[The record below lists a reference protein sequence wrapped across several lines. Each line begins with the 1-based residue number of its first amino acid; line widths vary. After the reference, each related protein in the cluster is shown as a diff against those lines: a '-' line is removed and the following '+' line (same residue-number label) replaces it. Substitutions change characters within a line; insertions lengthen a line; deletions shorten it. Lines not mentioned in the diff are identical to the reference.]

1 MDKAGSDQRTVTK
14 PEDDNMESQIGD
26 TLDRPVAWCSNLQP
40 VDENVCN
47 NFVSIYF
54 IITFLVV
61 VSCQESDEETAR
73 GK

>member
-1 MDKAGSDQRTVTK
+1 MDKAGSNQRTVTK

-26 TLDRPVAWCSNLQP
+26 ALDRPVAWCSNLQP